1 MPLIDFL
8 NFMDYSFEP
17 TDKGTLLVI
26 DLQSGETRCECK
38 NCSEI
43 IDNLKNDYLIHIRNI
58 ADCKG
63 MDVLDLV
70 MESGMISD
78 MIYCMKN
85 PEEFSLELY

>member
-8 NFMDYSFEP
+8 NFMDYTYEL
-17 TDKGTLLVI
+17 TDKGTFLVI
-26 DLQSGETRCECK
+26 DLQSGETKCECK
-38 NCSEI
+38 SCSEI
-43 IDNLKNDYLIHIRNI
+43 VDNLKDDYLNQIRNI

-63 MDVLDLV
+63 MDVLDLA

-78 MIYCMKN
+78 MIYYMRN